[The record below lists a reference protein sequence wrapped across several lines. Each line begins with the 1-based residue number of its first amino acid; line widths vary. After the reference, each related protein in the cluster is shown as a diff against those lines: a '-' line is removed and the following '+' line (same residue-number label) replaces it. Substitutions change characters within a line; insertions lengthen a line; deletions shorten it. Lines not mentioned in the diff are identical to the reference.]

1 MQYTLQNW
9 AHGLRRPTPAQWQ
22 RNSFRS
28 TQNTGCV
35 WIWYYWD
42 ISNVLWQKNWIEIKR
57 YYHVEFLFIFFFLN
71 LGGNKWAIPS
81 QTGPAGAAKGTGIC
95 LPHVGMLRILTGFN
109 KPRKAIL
116 LLLQS
121 ALQTHLY
128 LRKPHCLRAHMRH
141 PTTAPDGLKC
151 WLVLICIL
159 CEIQTIIVWKKTFF
173 FFPFGE
179 SNGCN

>member
-1 MQYTLQNW
+1 MQYRLQNW
-9 AHGLRRPTPAQWQ
+9 AHGLRTPTPAQWQ

-28 TQNTGCV
+28 TQDTGCV

-42 ISNVLWQKNWIEIKR
+42 ISNVLWKKIKLKLKDIIM
-57 YYHVEFLFIFFFLN
+57 HAGFFFIFFLN

-81 QTGPAGAAKGTGIC
+81 QRGPAGAAKGTSIC

-128 LRKPHCLRAHMRH
+128 LCKPHCLRAHMRH
-141 PTTAPDGLKC
+141 PTTTPDRLKC
-151 WLVLICIL
+151 WLVLVCIL
-159 CEIQTIIVWKKTFF
+159 CEVQTIIVWNKTFF
-173 FFPFGE
+173 FSFWG
-179 SNGCN
+179 